1 MQTKKNKLV
10 IIILCI
16 VAILLVGFLLL
27 LNNKVKYFKKVANS
41 TFDTIENI
49 NKVTSSIPILNG
61 NFNDIDVKV
70 KDKTDDKEA
79 INLHLNLDYTNKYLK
94 LNGNLLDENNT
105 LLNANFVYSD
115 NKTYFNLENIL
126 PGDYEFNYDLS
137 DCSDNDEEDTCLD
150 EKYYLSD
157 LLENVLSSEKTDT
170 TSLNSAIKRLRKIV
184 VNSFDKRYVD
194 KRKITANK
202 ETYTRYSYVLN
213 SYSLQKLVTKVDS
226 DKTLKDAIFNVFG
239 NVLSTLEITKD
250 NFKEALLSNDTNF
263 GTITLNVSKNKV
275 TKVVLN
281 ITDIIEITVNI
292 NDKNNVIE
300 FKNESVNGN
309 ITVSKENNNITVKLF
324 DTNSNAIDLD
334 MTLKSDRQT
343 IKYGIYGEK
352 TKVLGTLTNTINTN
366 SNDNITGILNLKN
379 SNMDLNIDYQ
389 FKNQDDIIAKINDA
403 KKFDDLTEAEVD
415 NALDTLEDALDTKL
429 ISKIMQT
436 VKELLEVVNDNR
448 DNDIDSDF
456 EDVIDI
462 EEDITLND

>member
-1 MQTKKNKLV
+1 MQAKKNKLIIIIPCL
-10 IIILCI
+10 IIIL
-16 VAILLVGFLLL
+16 LVVTMLL
-27 LNNKVKYFKKVANS
+27 LNNKVKYFKEVANS
-41 TFDTIENI
+41 TFDVVENI
-49 NKVTSSIPILNG
+49 NKEAKKIPLFNN
-61 NFNDIDVKV
+61 NFNDLTLNI
-70 KDKTDDKEA
+70 KDSESQTEE
-79 INLHLNLDYTNKYLK
+79 INANIHLDYANKYLGLTGSISGNNK
-94 LNGNLLDENNT
+94 KVNGSFTYQDE
-105 LLNANFVYSD
+105 
-115 NKTYFNLENIL
+115 KTYFNLGDIL
-126 PGDYEFNYDLS
+126 SGNYEFNYDLTG
-137 DCSDNDEEDTCLD
+137 CDNDKCQDD
-150 EKYYLSD
+150 KYYLSD
-157 LLENVLSSEKTDT
+157 LLSNTLDNVSTDN
-170 TSLNSAIKRLRKIV
+170 SNLDSAIKRLRKIV

-250 NFKEALLSNDTNF
+250 NFKEALLSNDINF

-281 ITDIIEITVNI
+281 ITDIIEIAVNI

-366 SNDNITGILNLKN
+366 SNDNIIGILNLKN

-389 FKNQDDIIAKINDA
+389 FKNQDDIIAKITDA
-403 KKFDDLTEAEVD
+403 KKFDDLTDAEVD

-436 VKELLEVVNDNR
+436 VKELLEVVNDNS

-462 EEDITLND
+462 EEDSVS